1 MIKFYFKLQFKR
13 LQRMLF
19 DFKINPYL
27 GLILGII
34 IFLSFSKYLF
44 YKSGYSNW
52 IYALIGLMVL
62 SKLGEKDRT
71 ENLISTFIKKV
82 YYRIRILENT
92 IFVFPFL
99 LYLLYEKSYLTMLL
113 LALLSIL
120 MAFLKFKYIRSFTI
134 PTPFRKFPFEFI
146 IGFRKTFLLYIFS
159 YFLCVIAI
167 KVDNFNLGVFSLLS
181 IYLISILHYF
191 KPENPYFVWIYSVDS
206 KTFLQKKI
214 ISAIICSLIL
224 VLPNLIALLVF
235 FNRSYLLLIG
245 IIIFGLIILISTVL
259 AKYSAF
265 PYEMNLPQG
274 MLYALGFWLPPM
286 FLAIIPIFYMQS
298 KRNLEDILDDNN

>member
-1 MIKFYFKLQFKR
+1 MIEFYFKLQFKR

-19 DFKINPYL
+19 DFKVNPYL

-34 IFLSFSKYLF
+34 LFISFSKYLF
-44 YKSGYSNW
+44 YKTAYSNW

-62 SKLGEKDRT
+62 SKLGEKERI
-71 ENLISTFIKKV
+71 ENLISTFKKKI
-82 YYRIRILENT
+82 YYQIRILENT
-92 IFVFPFL
+92 IIIFPFL
-99 LYLLYEKSYLTMLL
+99 LYLLYEKSYLTILL

-120 MAFLKFKYIRSFTI
+120 MAFLKFRYMGSFTI
-134 PTPFRKFPFEFI
+134 PTPFKKFPFEFI
-146 IGFRKTFLLYIFS
+146 IGFRKTFLLYVFS

-191 KPENPYFVWIYSVDS
+191 KPENPYFVWIYSANS
-206 KTFLQKKI
+206 KMFLQKKI
-214 ISAIICSLIL
+214 ISAVICSLIL
-224 VLPNLIALLVF
+224 ALPNLIALLLF
-235 FNRSYLLLIG
+235 FNRNYLLLIG
-245 IIIFGLIILISTVL
+245 IITFGLIILISTVL

-274 MLYALGFWLPPM
+274 MLYGLGFWLPPI
-286 FLAIIPIFYMQS
+286 FLVIIPIFYIQS
-298 KRNLEDILDDNN
+298 KRSLEDILDDNN